1 MDCKKV
7 ESLMSGFI
15 ENELENSQ
23 RKEISIH
30 LKQCPK
36 CRGLKEKIEHMR
48 YVYPELE
55 EEIPFFLKNR
65 LYNIFDA
72 DQEEE
77 NRGIYLKWVAAAIGT
92 VVLFLNLFY
101 FTNIYPTANKALHLT
116 VARVEKFVV
125 EAGAFIE
132 TIKESRK
139 GVSLDFGFFKKESE
153 FRQIDEKKSSDNKGG
168 ENG

>member
-30 LKQCPK
+30 LKQCTK
-36 CRGLKEKIEHMR
+36 CRELKEKIEHMR

-72 DQEEE
+72 DQEEDS
-77 NRGIYLKWVAAAIGT
+77 RGIYLKWVAAAIGT

-101 FTNIYPTANKALHLT
+101 FTNIYPMANKALHLT